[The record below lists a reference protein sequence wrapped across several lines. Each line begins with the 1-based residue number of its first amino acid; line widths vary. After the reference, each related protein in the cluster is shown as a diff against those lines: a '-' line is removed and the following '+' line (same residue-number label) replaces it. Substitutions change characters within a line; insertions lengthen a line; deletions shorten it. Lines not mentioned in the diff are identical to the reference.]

1 MSLTSGFYNSLDG
14 DRTYNAEQMSELFD
28 GIINDGIFES
38 VGTCFAVTANSGNTV
53 NIGIGRAW
61 FNSTWVKND
70 AIYPLTLSDAELLLN
85 RIDAVVIE
93 VDRSSSVRAASLKEV
108 TGTAASNPSN
118 PTLTNDS
125 YVHQYPLAYIYRTAG
140 SEAIT
145 QSNIT
150 SMIGTSSVPFVTGV
164 LDVLDITELLTQ
176 WQDQFDKWFE
186 NMKDQLDEDAA
197 GNLQNQIDTL
207 SGIGY
212 VETTLYYADWSG
224 SSAPYTQSVD
234 VLDMTS
240 AWIPGNPVLVST
252 GDSSTDLAAQE
263 AFACVSTITSSA
275 GTLTFTCYEDK
286 PEADFT
292 IRIPGLVSI

>member
-1 MSLTSGFYNSLDG
+1 M
-14 DRTYNAEQMSELFD
+14 
-28 GIINDGIFES
+28 
-38 VGTCFAVTANSGNTV
+38 

-176 WQDQFDKWFE
+176 WQD
-186 NMKDQLDEDAA
+186 
-197 GNLQNQIDTL
+197 
-207 SGIGY
+207 
-212 VETTLYYADWSG
+212 
-224 SSAPYTQSVD
+224 
-234 VLDMTS
+234 
-240 AWIPGNPVLVST
+240 
-252 GDSSTDLAAQE
+252 
-263 AFACVSTITSSA
+263 
-275 GTLTFTCYEDK
+275 
-286 PEADFT
+286 
-292 IRIPGLVSI
+292 